1 MKTKFIKSTLFLAI
15 FAGLVSSCV
24 NDNDYA
30 TPQLVCNDP
39 DLVVTKQVSEIPAS
53 NIVAQYTGDDVIEAY
68 VTSSDKGGNFYKS
81 ISFVSVDGTKGF
93 SVPVDV
99 TNTFT
104 NFEPGR
110 KVFIK
115 MKDLYT
121 DSPTSGAIGMRIGG
135 LFVNSS
141 GAASVGRLN
150 ALQFSTVLQRSCTKV
165 KEDDIVQH
173 VATIADA
180 KNDNYLNKLIEIDA
194 IQFENAAITKTYY
207 DASNDVGGATNWN
220 LTDINGNSIIF
231 RTSSFANFAGKPVA
245 TGRGKV
251 RGVITKFNND
261 FQFIARTESDIQL
274 NGPRFFS
281 FEEAFTASTYGIWNK
296 FSVTGAEQ
304 WSLST
309 GFGNPLPCA
318 LMNGFN
324 GSARLNEDWLISPK
338 LDMTNV
344 ATFATLNFQTA
355 SRFAGPVL
363 QVLVST
369 DYAGTGNPTTA
380 TWTALSGFALDLN
393 TASFIWT
400 NSGNVDLSAYKGL
413 NNVYLGFKY
422 TSTTA
427 AATTWEV
434 DNVRIIGE

>member
-30 TPQLVCNDP
+30 TPQLVCNEP
-39 DLVVTKQVSEIPAS
+39 DLVVTKQVSEIPATA
-53 NIVAQYTGDDVIEAY
+53 VVTQYTFDDVIEAY

-121 DSPTSGAIGMRIGG
+121 DSPTSGAIGIRIGG
-135 LFVNSS
+135 IFVSSS

-150 ALQFSTVLQRSCTKV
+150 AAQYSTVLQRSCTKV

-173 VATIADA
+173 VTIAEA
-180 KNDNYLNKLIEIDA
+180 KSDNYINKLVEIDA
-194 IQFENAAITKTYY
+194 VQFDNTAITKTYY
-207 DASNDVGGATNWN
+207 DAAFDLGGATNWN

-251 RGVITKFNND
+251 RGVITKFGSD
-261 FQFIARTESDIQL
+261 YQFIARTESDIQL
-274 NGPRFFS
+274 TGERFFS
-281 FEEAFTASTYGIWNK
+281 FEETFTANYGLWTK
-296 FSVTGAEQ
+296 FSVTGAEA

-309 GFGNPLPCA
+309 FGNPQPCA

-338 LDMTNV
+338 LDLSTV
-344 ATFATLNFQTA
+344 ATSATLNFQTA

>member
-1 MKTKFIKSTLFLAI
+1 MKTKFIKSTLFLAV
-15 FAGLVSSCV
+15 FAGLVTSCV

-30 TPQLVCNDP
+30 TPQLECNDP
-39 DLVVTKQVSEIPAS
+39 DLTVTKQVSEIPATAV
-53 NIVAQYTGDDVIEAY
+53 VAQYTFNDVIEAY

-121 DSPTSGAIGMRIGG
+121 DSPTSSAIGMRIGG
-135 LFVNSS
+135 LFVNTS
-141 GAASVGRLN
+141 GVASVGRLN
-150 ALQFSTVLQRSCTKV
+150 AAQYSTVLQRSCTKV
-165 KEDDIVQH
+165 NEDDIVQH
-173 VATIADA
+173 VTIAQA
-180 KNDNYLNKLIEIDA
+180 KNDSYINKLVEIDA
-194 IQFENAAITKTYY
+194 VQFENLATTKTYY
-207 DASNDVGGATNWN
+207 DAAFDLGGATNWN
-220 LTDINGNSIIF
+220 LTDITGNSIIF
-231 RTSSFANFAGKPVA
+231 RTSSFANYAGKPVA
-245 TGRGKV
+245 SGRGKV
-251 RGVITKFNND
+251 RGVITKFGTD
-261 FQFIARTESDIQL
+261 YQFIARTESDIQL
-274 NGPRFFS
+274 TGQRFFS
-281 FEEAFTASTYGIWNK
+281 FEESFTSNYGLWTK
-296 FSVTGAEQ
+296 FSVTGTEA

-309 GFGNPLPCA
+309 FGNPAPCA

-324 GSARLNEDWLISPK
+324 GSARLNEDWLISPSIN
-338 LDMTNV
+338 LSTV
-344 ATFATLNFQTA
+344 ATSATLTFQTA

-363 QVLVST
+363 EVLVST
-369 DYAGTGNPTTA
+369 NYSGTGNPNAA
-380 TWTALSGFALDLN
+380 TWTPLTGYTLDLN

-413 NNVYLGFKY
+413 NNVYLGYKY

-427 AATTWEV
+427 AATTWEL

>member
-39 DLVVTKQVSEIPAS
+39 DLVVTKQVSEIPATA
-53 NIVAQYTGDDVIEAY
+53 VVTQYTFDDVIEAY

-135 LFVNSS
+135 IFVSSS

-150 ALQFSTVLQRSCTKV
+150 AAQYSTVLQRSCTKV

-173 VATIADA
+173 VTIAEA
-180 KNDNYLNKLIEIDA
+180 KSDNYINKLVEIDA
-194 IQFENAAITKTYY
+194 VQFDNTAITKTYY
-207 DASNDVGGATNWN
+207 DAAFDLGGATNWN
-220 LTDINGNSIIF
+220 LTDISGNSIIF

-251 RGVITKFNND
+251 RGVITKFGTD
-261 FQFIARTESDIQL
+261 YQFIARTESDIQL
-274 NGPRFFS
+274 TGERFFS
-281 FEEAFTASTYGIWNK
+281 FEETFTANYGLWTK
-296 FSVTGAEQ
+296 FSVTGAEA

-309 GFGNPLPCA
+309 FGNPQPCA

-338 LDMTNV
+338 LDLSTV
-344 ATFATLNFQTA
+344 ATSATLNFQTA